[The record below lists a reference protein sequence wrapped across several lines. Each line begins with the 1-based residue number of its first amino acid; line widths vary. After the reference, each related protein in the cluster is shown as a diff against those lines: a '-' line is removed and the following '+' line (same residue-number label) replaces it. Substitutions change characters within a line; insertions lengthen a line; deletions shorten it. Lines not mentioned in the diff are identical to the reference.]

1 MKYDAEY
8 RIGNARVCIV
18 SPENEARLGRK
29 MTQEEIDAVLKNIS
43 EQKSRFYAAMPP
55 EKLKELFKNTP

>member
-8 RIGNARVCIV
+8 RIGNAKVFIV

-29 MTQEEIDAVLKNIS
+29 MTQEEIDAVLKNIA
-43 EQKSRFYAAMPP
+43 EQKCRFYEAMMV
-55 EKLKELFKNTP
+55 EKKNSI

>member
-8 RIGNARVCIV
+8 RYGNARVCIV
-18 SPENEARLGRK
+18 SPENEVRLGRK
-29 MTQEEIDAVLKNIS
+29 MTQEEIDAVLENIG

-55 EKLKELFKNTP
+55 EKLKELFENTP

>member
-8 RIGNARVCIV
+8 RVGKTRVFIV

-29 MTQEEIDAVLKNIS
+29 MTEEEKQIILDDIS
-43 EQKSRFYAAMPP
+43 EKASRIAYSIATKKQASI
-55 EKLKELFKNTP
+55 

>member
-8 RIGNARVCIV
+8 RIGKTRVFIV

-29 MTQEEIDAVLKNIS
+29 MTEEEKQIILDDIS
-43 EQKSRFYAAMPP
+43 EKASRIAYSAA
-55 EKLKELFKNTP
+55 KKKQASI